1 MKVEV
6 YSGNEK
12 VFESD
17 ITRYSIAESRMAVD
31 LVGGFIDT
39 TFQNNKLYRL
49 VVSGTDEV
57 IEKYA
62 EFISYNYNVQS
73 SWKYD
78 SATGELILDENGN
91 HIIEYRRGEN
101 SLLFK
106 MF

>member
-12 VFESD
+12 MFESD
-17 ITRYSIAESRMAVD
+17 ITRYSIAESRMVVD
-31 LVGGFIDT
+31 LVGGFVDT
-39 TFQNNKLYRL
+39 TFQNNKLYRIF
-49 VVSGTDEV
+49 VIGTDEV
-57 IEKYA
+57 IEKFA

-78 SATGELILDENGN
+78 QKTGALILDEDGN
-91 HIIEYRRGEN
+91 HIVEYRRGEN

-106 MF
+106 VF